1 MPSLTTAGQQRINEL
16 AQRYNVSNDAVMTLL
31 QALLNGNT
39 TMAQFNH
46 PELGGSGQWLQGG
59 MIMIG
64 DMFNNALKSK
74 VDNLCVELSQL
85 LQSSQVTMPA
95 PTSYQSQSQG
105 GQSSSNYGTGY
116 SPVSLFIPN
125 SGSGNWWPAELGI
138 PNASGAQNNQRYA
151 YFANSRR
158 LAINING
165 QISVYD
171 TQNHQIGGV
180 SQQQGSGAS
189 WIFTS
194 QYGTVDVLNLPLISG
209 PGTLP
214 SRSSVAPV
222 QTASSNQ
229 SVQEE
234 DIFAKIERLAALKQK
249 GVISEEEFATKKAE
263 LLSRL

>member
-1 MPSLTTAGQQRINEL
+1 MPPLTPAGQQRINEL

-85 LQSSQVTMPA
+85 LQSSQFMMPA
-95 PTSYQSQSQG
+95 TSYQSQSQG
-105 GQSSSNYGTGY
+105 GQSSSNYGQTGY
-116 SPVSLFIPN
+116 NSPVSLFIPN

-138 PNASGAQNNQRYA
+138 PNASGAQNNLRYA

-158 LAINING
+158 LAINLNG

-189 WIFTS
+189 LIFTS

-214 SRSSVAPV
+214 SRSAVAPV
-222 QTASSNQ
+222 QNQ